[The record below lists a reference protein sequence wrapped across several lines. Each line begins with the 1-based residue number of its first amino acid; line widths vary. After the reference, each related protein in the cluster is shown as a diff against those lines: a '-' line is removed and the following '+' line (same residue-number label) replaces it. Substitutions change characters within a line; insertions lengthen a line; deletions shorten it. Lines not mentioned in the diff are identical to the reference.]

1 MVGEEQTI
9 YGSLG
14 GHVSGTPIPSAMFA
28 HELDSAMSYARV
40 RTDMDRL
47 VASTV
52 EASVGF
58 DKSSHCKLL
67 KKGEKIVAPT
77 LTQLDHRIFQEKS
90 TYLGIGALD
99 LGCFTMRHC
108 SFFRTQ
114 K

>member
-14 GHVSGTPIPSAMFA
+14 GHASGTPIPSAMFA
-28 HELDSAMSYARV
+28 HELDSAISYARV

-58 DKSSHCKLL
+58 DGNFDHYEIW
-67 KKGEKIVAPT
+67 KKVEKFLSPT
-77 LTQLDHRIFQEKS
+77 LTRLDHRIFQRKS
-90 TYLGIGALD
+90 TYLGIGA
-99 LGCFTMRHC
+99 FVRVPF
-108 SFFRTQ
+108 S
-114 K
+114 